1 MISADAAPIVA
12 PATPWGR
19 SALSV
24 VRFSGTDLRSVLEDW
39 IVPMHP
45 GPWRSGRGRR
55 VRVMDADQVLDD
67 GIAVWC
73 PAPQT
78 YTGEDTVEVSCH
90 GNPLVV
96 DRMLELA
103 QARGIRLAEPGEFT
117 RRALVHGKLDLVRA
131 EAVHQVASASSL
143 EGIAVARDAMDG
155 HVGRTMRSIRRELVG
170 LASELEARLDW
181 PSDELALDTDATV
194 VQSLEAVAA
203 RCEAIAQTADAG
215 RVQVQGARVA
225 LVGPVNAGKSSLF
238 NRLVGIERALV
249 HDQPGTTRDVVES
262 TCMIEGVAV
271 TLLDTAG
278 ERQTTDPVEAAGLEL
293 GRNLVA
299 EVDAILLV
307 IPARSGDLSPAEEQL
322 LQRTADQPRLLVC
335 NGMDRDGVVVPN
347 NDWLET
353 SALTGMGTE
362 ELKRALKALLVGHS
376 PRSAEVRIA
385 SQRQAGRLLAVSRAC
400 LDAVEALPIAG
411 VAVAADA
418 VIEGIESL
426 DALTGADSRED
437 VLDAVFAR
445 FCIGK

>member
-1 MISADAAPIVA
+1 MISADVAPIVA

-24 VRFSGTDLRSVLEDW
+24 VRFSGTDLLSVIEGW

-45 GPWRSGRGRR
+45 GPWSSGRGRR
-55 VRVMDADQVLDD
+55 VRVMDRDQVLDD
-67 GIAVWC
+67 GVAVWC
-73 PAPQT
+73 PAPHT
-78 YTGEDTVEVSCH
+78 YTGEDTVEISCH

-96 DRMLELA
+96 DRVLELA
-103 QARGIRLAEPGEFT
+103 QSRGIRLAEPGEFT
-117 RRALVHGKLDLVRA
+117 RRALVNGKLDLVRA

-143 EGIAVARDAMDG
+143 EGIQVAREAMDG

-194 VQSLEAVAA
+194 VQSLEAIAA
-203 RCEAIAQTADAG
+203 RCEAIARTADAG

-238 NRLVGIERALV
+238 NRLVGTERALV

-278 ERQTTDPVEAAGLEL
+278 ERQTSDPVEAAGLEL
-293 GRNLVA
+293 GRSLVA
-299 EVDAILLV
+299 KVDAILLV
-307 IPARSGDLSPAEEQL
+307 MPARKGDLSSAERL
-322 LQRTADQPRLLVC
+322 LLDRTSDQPRLLIC
-335 NGMDRDGVVVPN
+335 NGMDREGVSTPDDN
-347 NDWLET
+347 WIPT
-353 SALTGMGTE
+353 SALMDTGIN
-362 ELKRALKALLVGHS
+362 ELKCALKTLLVGQS

-385 SQRQAGRLLAVSRAC
+385 SQRQAGRLLAVARAC
-400 LDAVEALPIAG
+400 LEAVEALPIAG

-418 VIEGIESL
+418 VIEGIEAL